1 MGSLSSSCFEAA
13 CLIAAHMALQLS
25 KGNLRAIKKSLKTA

>member
-13 CLIAAHMALQLS
+13 YLIAAHMALQLS
-25 KGNLRAIKKSLKTA
+25 KGSPRAIKKSLKAA